1 MKRDCGVIILNWNG
15 VELLRRFLPRVVA
28 HTSPES
34 AEIVVADNGST
45 DDSVEWVKENYPS
58 VRIMEFE
65 SNLGF
70 AGGYNRAL
78 KEGGYRISVLLN
90 SDAAPDRDGWIEP
103 LKRVFDDGRVAAAQP
118 KIMSERAKGE
128 FEYAG
133 AAGGFLDR
141 NGYPYCRGRIM
152 STVETDNG
160 QYDSAQPVDVDWAS
174 GACLAVDTAAY
185 IEAGGLDE
193 EFFAHMEEIDLCWRL
208 RLRGKRVV
216 CVTDSEV
223 YHLGGA
229 SLDASSP
236 RKTYLNFRNNLLMFY
251 KNLPEGGWK
260 SRFLFKR
267 RLLDTLAWGQYILS
281 GKWKH
286 ASAIVKAHND
296 YRRMKGNYRD
306 FPVNNLM
313 KDSGAPNI
321 LTEYFLRGRKTYIK
335 PGK

>member
-34 AEIVVADNGST
+34 AEVVVADNGST

-58 VRIMEFE
+58 VRILEFE

-90 SDAAPDRDGWIEP
+90 SDAAPDSDGWIEP

-118 KIMSERAKGE
+118 KIMSERVKGK

-160 QYDSAQPVDVDWAS
+160 QYDCAQPIDVDWAS

-193 EFFAHMEEIDLCWRL
+193 AFFAHMEEIDLCWRL
-208 RLRGKRVV
+208 RLMGKRVV

-236 RKTYLNFRNNLLMFY
+236 KKTYLNFRNNLLMLY

-321 LTEYFLRGRKTYIK
+321 LTEYFLRGHKTYIK